1 MIAGACNKKPATS
14 TTGPQ
19 AVVLLKDG
27 ASFAGTVTQSSPN
40 QISLTAPNGEKRTY
54 QMTQVD
60 SVQYSTPATSA
71 SNTAPVSGQPT
82 PNITPSPTPSPT
94 PSNVAPLPGANPP
107 APQGPPA
114 QQSPPPPA
122 PQVIPAGRLMVVR
135 NNEIIDSKTA
145 APGQFYSAVI
155 SRPVLDSRGHVVIPR
170 GSEARLMVRSV
181 HAQGKVEGESEL
193 ALDLD
198 SVMIGGRRYRVA
210 TANIVEKGHEGLGA
224 NSRTAKFVGGGT
236 VLGTILGA
244 VAGGGRGA
252 AIGAVSGAAAGT
264 ATQTV
269 TRGKGVRVPAE
280 TVLTFRLEAPV
291 HVSVY
296 E

>member
-1 MIAGACNKKPATS
+1 MRWLVTGLILSGLIIAGGCGKKPAAS
-14 TTGPQ
+14 ATGPQ

-27 ASFAGTVTQSSPN
+27 TSFAGMVTQSSPS
-40 QISLTAPNGEKRTY
+40 QITLTAPNGETRTY

-60 SVQYSTPATSA
+60 TVQYSTP
-71 SNTAPVSGQPT
+71 QPT
-82 PNITPSPTPSPT
+82 ASSTPAPTEP
-94 PSNVAPLPGANPP
+94 APP
-107 APQGPPA
+107 AV
-114 QQSPPPPA
+114 PPPPPVPA
-122 PQVIPAGRLMVVR
+122 PPAVIPAGRILAVR
-135 NNEIIDSKTA
+135 NNVTIDSHA
-145 APGQFYSAVI
+145 AAAGQFYPAVI
-155 SRPVLDSRGHVVIPR
+155 ARAVTDATGRVVIPR
-170 GSEARLMVRSV
+170 GSAASLVVRSV

-198 SVMIGGRRYRVA
+198 SVTIEGRRYRIE
-210 TANIVEKGHEGLGA
+210 TADIVEKGKQGVGA

-291 HVSVY
+291 RITS
-296 E
+296 EP